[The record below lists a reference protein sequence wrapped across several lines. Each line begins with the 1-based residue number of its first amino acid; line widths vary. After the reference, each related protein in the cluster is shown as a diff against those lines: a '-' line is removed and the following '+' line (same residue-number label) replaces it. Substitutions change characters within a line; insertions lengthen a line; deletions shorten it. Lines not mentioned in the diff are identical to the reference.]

1 MSRSVAVLCLLLLL
15 VVAVV
20 SVAHAGR
27 HDDHRDE
34 QERPNVFRQ
43 AAQGVWDGAEMV
55 LGRDTVRA
63 IVKGS
68 GVARRQLVTA
78 VDACL
83 DFLARVAHDFLEIIG
98 YQDMDI
104 WGLLDVK
111 TLLASPGSLLALLV
125 ALLVLYQLSFFL
137 LAAACA
143 AAFSLLGPLLA
154 GVVRVLLLGLLAAYL
169 SVKYEAA
176 PEKAVAVMVVA
187 VGLYLYS
194 GSLGRGGSQGRH
206 VDARL
211 RRIDERVSSLSRR
224 LDGIEH
230 RGGGG
235 AGDSA
240 E

>member
-1 MSRSVAVLCLLLLL
+1 MARSAAVLCLLLVVLL
-15 VVAVV
+15 VLVAY
-20 SVAHAGR
+20 AAR
-27 HDDHRDE
+27 NDDRDE
-34 QERPNVFRQ
+34 HERSNVFRQ
-43 AAQGVWDGAEMV
+43 AAQSAWDGAEMV
-55 LGRDTVRA
+55 LGRDTVRS

-68 GVARRQLVTA
+68 AVARRQLVTA

-83 DFLARVAHDFLEIIG
+83 DFLARVAYDFLEILG
-98 YQDMDI
+98 YKDMDI

-111 TLLASPGSLLALLV
+111 TLLASPGSLLALLAGLFV
-125 ALLVLYQLSFFL
+125 AYQLSFFL
-137 LAAACA
+137 IAAACA

-154 GVVRVLLLGLLAAYL
+154 SIVRVLLLGLLAAYL

-194 GSLGRGGSQGRH
+194 GSPGRDGSQGRH

-235 AGDSA
+235 SA

>member
-1 MSRSVAVLCLLLLL
+1 MSRSAAVLCLLLL
-15 VVAVV
+15 VVT
-20 SVAHAGR
+20 VAHAAR
-27 HDDHRDE
+27 HDDSGE

-55 LGRDTVRA
+55 LGRDTVRS
-63 IVKGS
+63 IVKLCLTVRGLA
-68 GVARRQLVTA
+68 GPAFCRARRSARRLSECH
-78 VDACL
+78 VD
-83 DFLARVAHDFLEIIG
+83 G
-98 YQDMDI
+98 SDMDI

-194 GSLGRGGSQGRH
+194 GSLGRDGSQGRH

-230 RGGGG
+230 RGGG
-235 AGDSA
+235 DSA

>member
-1 MSRSVAVLCLLLLL
+1 MSRSAAVLCLLLL

-20 SVAHAGR
+20 VVTVAHAAR
-27 HDDHRDE
+27 HDDRDE

-55 LGRDTVRA
+55 LGRDTVRS

-83 DFLARVAHDFLEIIG
+83 DFLARVAHDFLEILG
-98 YQDMDI
+98 YKDMDI

-194 GSLGRGGSQGRH
+194 GSLGRDGSQGRH

-230 RGGGG
+230 RGGG
-235 AGDSA
+235 DSA